1 MNLDKQYLTDI
12 LVQLLNTPSPTGDT
26 ARGTAF
32 CREILCTFDD
42 LQVRDTHKGALV
54 ATWSGQ
60 RGDAPRGVTVH
71 IDTLGAMVKEILPS
85 GRLRLSQLGSY
96 DWTAIENEGVTIQT
110 HSGPAY
116 RGTVLFANPSY
127 HVHNHN
133 DRIDDKTR
141 DAHNLEVRI
150 DARTASALETRDLG
164 IEIGDFVYLD
174 PRVELSNGFIRSRH
188 LDDKACIACLF
199 TAIKAMQDA
208 GQIPAQRITF
218 HIANYEEVC
227 HGGSSG
233 FPEDLVE
240 VLAVDVAPLGAGQN
254 SDEYSC
260 SLGMLDADGPYD
272 STMNR
277 KMRRLAAQRDIP
289 LRPDIYPQ
297 YASDAKA
304 LWKAGADVRV
314 AVIGPGVDNTHG
326 YERTHFDALIATT
339 QLIVAYLLDEGSRG

>member
-1 MNLDKQYLTDI
+1 MKLDNHYLTDV
-12 LVQLLNTPSPTGDT
+12 LVELLNIPSPTGDT

-32 CREILCTFDD
+32 CKEVLCAFDD
-42 LQVRDTHKGALV
+42 LTVSATRKGTLV
-54 ATWSGQ
+54 ATWPGQ
-60 RGDAPRGVTVH
+60 RADAPRGVTAH
-71 IDTLGAMVKEILPS
+71 IDTLGAMVKEINPN

-96 DWTAIENEGVTIQT
+96 DWTAIENEGVTVQT
-110 HSGPAY
+110 ARGAAY

-127 HVHNHN
+127 HVHKNG
-133 DRIDDKTR
+133 DRVDGKPR
-141 DAHNLEVRI
+141 AENNLEVRV
-150 DARTASALETRDLG
+150 DARTGSAEETRKLG

-174 PRVELSNGFIRSRH
+174 PRVELNNGFIRSRH
-188 LDDKACIACLF
+188 LDDKACLACLF
-199 TAIKAMQDA
+199 TAVKALHDA
-208 GQIPAQRITF
+208 GQLPAQRTTL

-240 VLAVDVAPLGAGQN
+240 VLAVDVAPLGTGQN

-272 STMNR
+272 PDMNR
-277 KMRRLAAQRDIP
+277 KLRRLAVQHEIP

-314 AVIGPGVDNTHG
+314 AVIGPGVDDTHG

-339 QLIVAYLLDEGSRG
+339 RLIVAYLLDEG